1 MTKAAKR
8 GRTQMFASAFI
19 WLRDEVELAC
29 SGKYYSNA
37 LLSEDR
43 VNGLA
48 RRISLILAGNHFGS
62 GNGGSQD
69 I

>member
-1 MTKAAKR
+1 MTWA
-8 GRTQMFASAFI
+8 GQLQAS
-19 WLRDEVELAC
+19 RDEVELARP
-29 SGKYYSNA
+29 GKYYSNA